1 MSANRFENQVQQKM
15 DELRLQPTAQVW
27 EEVERRIREKKRRRI
42 IVFWF
47 LFAGLLLSGGGW
59 WIISNR
65 HENKMAVASE
75 KNEIKRNDKELVSD
89 QKDND
94 PLKNEENKNTERTT
108 NRTDTIKTIGL
119 QRREEKSIRS
129 VENNIISQ
137 IKTKRIYNK
146 TSTKGNKEDI
156 ANETNNKV
164 VDEPATKN
172 EDNKNPKMQGD
183 LNALPAIKTI
193 DSKEAIAI
201 DDKQDTKKTDDSL
214 QKNSSLVEPVVKK
227 KDQKKNK
234 WETALSFSIGSTRLT
249 NGKLGSFGQKS
260 LDVYS
265 SPSTSTGG
273 SYPPISHA
281 DSIPL
286 KGINLLFGVSA
297 KRKLGKRTAFS
308 AGLSFSFYS
317 TKQQTGSFKDSSLTI
332 NNSLLSQ
339 TSNGFYQ
346 SGSLNTY
353 HNKYYYLQIP
363 LLLHWQINKGSKF
376 LPLNWEN
383 GFAPS
388 VLVGSNAL
396 AYDRSTRIFYK
407 DKRVFNSFN
416 LVYQTGLSAR
426 LVKDKKHPLNM
437 GLYYNYHFSRLQK
450 IAPPNYN
457 YLSSY
462 GIKLNWVI
470 KK

>member
-1 MSANRFENQVQQKM
+1 MGNCIIIFNWQYKAYQWKARFIWPKKFGCLFISEYKH
-15 DELRLQPTAQVW
+15 
-27 EEVERRIREKKRRRI
+27 RRKLPAYKPCR
-42 IVFWF
+42 FDS
-47 LFAGLLLSGGGW
+47 L
-59 WIISNR
+59 
-65 HENKMAVASE
+65 
-75 KNEIKRNDKELVSD
+75 
-89 QKDND
+89 
-94 PLKNEENKNTERTT
+94 
-108 NRTDTIKTIGL
+108 
-119 QRREEKSIRS
+119 
-129 VENNIISQ
+129 
-137 IKTKRIYNK
+137 
-146 TSTKGNKEDI
+146 KGNQFAVWSI
-156 ANETNNKV
+156 
-164 VDEPATKN
+164 
-172 EDNKNPKMQGD
+172 
-183 LNALPAIKTI
+183 
-193 DSKEAIAI
+193 SKEKIR
-201 DDKQDTKKTDDSL
+201 K
-214 QKNSSLVEPVVKK
+214 E
-227 KDQKKNK
+227 
-234 WETALSFSIGSTRLT
+234 
-249 NGKLGSFGQKS
+249 NGVFCRIKF
-260 LDVYS
+260 
-265 SPSTSTGG
+265 
-273 SYPPISHA
+273 
-281 DSIPL
+281 
-286 KGINLLFGVSA
+286 F
-297 KRKLGKRTAFS
+297 
-308 AGLSFSFYS
+308 FYS

-363 LLLHWQINKGSKF
+363 LLLHWQINKGNKF